1 MQMFVKDI
9 YYADNQKNKTF
20 LIMKPTKLSSIIY
33 AKIPLISGNF
43 DRLRKRRNFFYQV
56 IKLTLLS
63 KMNSST

>member
-9 YYADNQKNKTF
+9 YYAKNKTF

-43 DRLRKRRNFFYQV
+43 DRLRKRQKKI
-56 IKLTLLS
+56 IK
-63 KMNSST
+63 SSN